1 MSQDNKKITFGKSLN
16 NDSINE
22 NNASQDENSN
32 DGQRQRIIK
41 KLMEKYDIS
50 EKEAEAVLVS
60 IENKDK
66 IPDKETDTKP
76 AKKDTQVN
84 NNVNKKEGPKGNVKP
99 TKKPETE
106 DNQVSDNVKQKSEG
120 TFKPTKKPAR
130 RPNLKK
136 LDQYDDV
143 DVIIPQHVLDREKQ
157 ENENKSNA
165 SDSRKISDIIP
176 EISEGSDKPNPVE
189 PVSLKDN
196 ISDSGDE
203 VVSLKDNVMAATD
216 SKSKSLKKDEGAEN
230 KSKLSS
236 LKKMV
241 SNVGS
246 KPKSLKKDDVNS
258 SLTKPKSLKRVED
271 VKDGVDDSVSKPKSL
286 KRVGDVKDGVDDSS
300 SNHKPLEKADV
311 VEDQSAVDSLV
322 SDIVPGYQSNVSIE
336 VENVDLSFDVAT
348 DRIDTLKESVIR
360 TIKRTK
366 HKKIKFQAL
375 KDISFKIYQGEKV
388 GIIGYNGAGKSTLLK
403 VITGIYPPD
412 NGKVITRG
420 NISPLL
426 SLGAGFDRN
435 YSGRKNIYL
444 NGAVLGYSKKF
455 LQEKEEEIIEFSELE
470 EFIDF
475 PIRNY
480 SSGMIAK
487 LGFSIATMV
496 NPDILII
503 DEILSVGDVN
513 FKRKSSD
520 KIKSLMDG
528 KTTVVLVSHSIPQI
542 RSLCDRAIWI
552 DKGEIREIGDVNEV
566 CNHYLKDSEKA
577 SKEQLRNIQ
586 FR

>member
-1 MSQDNKKITFGKSLN
+1 MSQDKKITFGKSLN

-22 NNASQDENSN
+22 NNAPQDENSN
-32 DGQRQRIIK
+32 ESQRQRIIR

-50 EKEAEAVLVS
+50 QEEAEAVLLR
-60 IENKDK
+60 IENKDQAPAEESNAQPAK
-66 IPDKETDTKP
+66 NDNQVTNKVDDEKDSMGNVNPAKTPVKNNNQVNDNVKDKEKSKNTS
-76 AKKDTQVN
+76 
-84 NNVNKKEGPKGNVKP
+84 KP
-99 TKKPETE
+99 TKKP
-106 DNQVSDNVKQKSEG
+106 VKKS
-120 TFKPTKKPAR
+120 
-130 RPNLKK
+130 NLQK
-136 LDQYDDV
+136 LDSHDDAE
-143 DVIIPQHVLDREKQ
+143 VIIPQHVLDRKKQ
-157 ENENKSNA
+157 ENKEKSA
-165 SDSRKISDIIP
+165 VSDSRKISDIIP
-176 EISEGSDKPNPVE
+176 EISEDYDKSSPDE
-189 PVSLKDN
+189 EVSLKDKFMEDKA
-196 ISDSGDE
+196 SE
-203 VVSLKDNVMAATD
+203 VNSLKNEDDVEN
-216 SKSKSLKKDEGAEN
+216 KGKFGSLKKI
-230 KSKLSS
+230 
-236 LKKMV
+236 V

-246 KPKSLKKDDVNS
+246 KPQSLKKDADVPVS
-258 SLTKPKSLKRVED
+258 EPKSLNKVE
-271 VKDGVDDSVSKPKSL
+271 GVDGKDDADNSLDENKS
-286 KRVGDVKDGVDDSS
+286 
-300 SNHKPLEKADV
+300 LEKADV
-311 VEDQSAVDSLV
+311 VGDTSTVDSLV
-322 SDIVPGYQSNVSIE
+322 SDIVPGYQSDVSIE
-336 VENVDLSFDVAT
+336 VEHVDLSFDVAT

-412 NGKVITRG
+412 EGKVVTRG

-455 LQEKEEEIIEFSELE
+455 LQEKEEEIIEFSELG

-552 DKGEIREIGDVNEV
+552 DKGEIREIGDVNDV